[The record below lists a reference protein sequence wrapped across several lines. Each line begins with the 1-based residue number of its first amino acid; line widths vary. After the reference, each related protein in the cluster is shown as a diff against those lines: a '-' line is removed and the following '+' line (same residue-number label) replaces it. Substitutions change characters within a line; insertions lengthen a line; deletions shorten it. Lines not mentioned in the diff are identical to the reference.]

1 MRITSCSLWWTQ
13 HLNELLV
20 HFTLIKDQYSIP
32 LYFCIQC
39 FKLSCGFNKIYLYL
53 GCAKVGTSN
62 VFGLPSKS
70 KTNSTL
76 YLKSTISV
84 NKLAHRPHGTLNVTS
99 KIVFDILLL
108 KYPYVDYGWNRT
120 TISLVFPKFN
130 TYTKRIKLSFCLI
143 TYHSVNYWKV
153 Y

>member
-20 HFTLIKDQYSIP
+20 YFTLIEVQHSIP

-39 FKLSCGFNKIYLYL
+39 FKVSSGFSKVYLYL

-76 YLKSTISV
+76 YLKSTIRV
-84 NKLAHRPHGTLNVTS
+84 NKLAAQT
-99 KIVFDILLL
+99 KWD
-108 KYPYVDYGWNRT
+108 
-120 TISLVFPKFN
+120 PKFYFQN
-130 TYTKRIKLSFCLI
+130 GIWHLIIEITLCWLWMEPHHNIFSIPKVQYIYKKDWAFFLS
-143 TYHSVNYWKV
+143 YHLSLS
-153 Y
+153 